1 MSRSW
6 RSPESRQR
14 LHDLLG
20 ALGNSVI
27 DVKQF
32 SQYMAEANL
41 DDADIDRY
49 CEEEGGWWPDPP
61 ESEGTP

>member
-6 RSPESRQR
+6 TSPESRQR

-20 ALGNSVI
+20 ALGTGVI

-32 SQYMAEANL
+32 WRYMAEANL

-49 CEEEGGWWPDPP
+49 CEEEGGWCPDPD
-61 ESEGTP
+61 EGEV